1 MILLSKILKESSLP
15 IEPVVIIKIKTNY
28 SIEGIET
35 ISIAHSEEIPRNQ
48 LISLATMIWSAL
60 KITTI
65 IQFKM
70 L

>member
-15 IEPVVIIKIKTNY
+15 IELVVIIKIKTNY
-28 SIEGIET
+28 LIEGIET